1 MIKSVLIVLQVVKA
15 YLKKDC
21 HFGRNLKTKYL
32 CKEERHSKPS
42 ISFVVIEGFMSLIEI
57 FSFFFLLLASTLP
70 FVCSE
75 IIMLFDF
82 FLLPW

>member
-1 MIKSVLIVLQVVKA
+1 MIKSVPIVLQVVKA

-32 CKEERHSKPS
+32 FKEERHSKPT
-42 ISFVVIEGFMSLIEI
+42 ISFVVTEGFMSVIEI
-57 FSFFFLLLASTLP
+57 FPFFLLLASTLP